1 MIEIQPLSA
10 SLYAHDTRTHILIRC
25 HTFAVLNK
33 NTDDKMNNNT
43 PTDIKKLIDTMS
55 VEELRQRLYDYM
67 LADNKP
73 SRPVAIVVRLK
84 DISNRGGRYDVL
96 FIMENGEEVEVK
108 FTDRHSRLIYI
119 YTLIH
124 AQGYQRRS
132 LTKNDYQPLRELF
145 SKIYFADSSP
155 LMKAIGDHFDR
166 YMNQSVA
173 QARVAVRKAIA
184 DSEDF
189 EIARPQR
196 HGGKLLVNFAAANYN
211 NEEAVFIDTSLR

>member
-1 MIEIQPLSA
+1 
-10 SLYAHDTRTHILIRC
+10 
-25 HTFAVLNK
+25 
-33 NTDDKMNNNT
+33 MNNNT
-43 PTDIKKLIDTMS
+43 PSDIKKLVDTMS

-73 SRPVAIVVRLK
+73 SRPVAIVVRQK

-211 NEEAVFIDTSLR
+211 NVEAVFIDPSLR